1 MTYEQFKTDVVA
13 RLEHQLGDM
22 GQVYVDSALRYNGV
36 VSDRLTIKHEGCNVS
51 PTIYLEP
58 YFDAFKR
65 GMNLDEVSETIVSNY
80 NKRKGQGF
88 LDTSFLFDDYK
99 TVSSQIIFKLI
110 NKEMNAEL
118 LKNTPHVNYL
128 DLAIVFYY
136 YMPDLSVA
144 DGVGCIMIQN
154 EHAALW
160 NVTVDDLMK
169 DAMENTP
176 RIMGLKIQGIL
187 STICEYIGDSNL
199 MEFAEVEDR
208 DTPIYVATNKLK
220 SNGAAVILYKDTL
233 KALAAKLK
241 SDLYVIP
248 CSVNE
253 VIIVEAIEGIC
264 VDTTRLKEMIY
275 QVNREEIA
283 KQEVLSDNLY
293 MYSRTTDEL
302 CIVN

>member
-13 RLEHQLGDM
+13 KLELRLGDS

-36 VSDRLTIKHEGCNVS
+36 VSDRLTIKHKGSNVS

-58 YFDAFKR
+58 YFDAYNR
-65 GMNLDEVSETIVSNY
+65 GMNLDEVSETIVSIY
-80 NKRKGQGF
+80 DKRKGQGF
-88 LDTSFLFDDYK
+88 LDTSFLFNDYK
-99 TVSSQIIFKLI
+99 SVSSQIIFKLI
-110 NKEMNAEL
+110 NKEMNMEL
-118 LKNTPHVNYL
+118 LKNTPHIEYL

-154 EHAALW
+154 EHAKLW
-160 NVTVDDLMK
+160 NVTVDDLMN

-176 RIMGLKIQGIL
+176 RIMGFKLQGIL

-199 MEFAEVEDR
+199 MEMAEVEDR
-208 DTPIYVATNKLK
+208 NTPIFVATNEYK

-233 KALAAKLK
+233 RALAAKLK
-241 SDLYVIP
+241 SDLFLIP

-264 VDTTRLKEMIY
+264 VDTTKLKEMIY

-293 MYSRTTDEL
+293 FYSRVTGKL
-302 CIVN
+302 CIVD